1 MKRVRIQLQP
11 GFVLHARAYRDTSQI
26 IEVLTPDFGRIG
38 LVARGVRSAKSK
50 LKGVLQVFRPL
61 FFSWSKA
68 GELGTLTG
76 VESAGP
82 SINLTGECLF
92 CGLYLNELIVRLV
105 QREDHNQDLHR
116 NYAWALAGLAD
127 DAAPAPV
134 LRIFEK
140 RLLEAMGYGLSL
152 NREIDSDIRLQPDRW
167 YEYRLEH
174 GPVAVQTSGVN
185 EKTGD
190 GRLLFR
196 GQSLLALADEKLDEP
211 ECTRDARRLLT
222 VVLNHYLAGRS
233 LKSREILHR
242 LRQ

>member
-1 MKRVRIQLQP
+1 MKKSRIQLQP

-26 IEVLTPDFGRIG
+26 VEVLTPDYGRVG
-38 LVARGVRSAKSK
+38 LVARGIRTARSK

-61 FFSWSKA
+61 LFSWSKS

-76 VESAGP
+76 AEPAGP
-82 SINLTGECLF
+82 AIGLQGDCLL

-105 QREDHNQDLHR
+105 QREDENQDLHR

-140 RLLEAMGYGLSL
+140 RLLETMGYGLSL
-152 NREIDSDIRLQPDRW
+152 NHEIDSDRRLQPDRW
-167 YEYRLEH
+167 YEYRVEH
-174 GPVAVQTSGVN
+174 GPVAVKTNGVS
-185 EKTGD
+185 EKSDD

-222 VVLNHYLAGRS
+222 VILDHYLAGRP